1 MISLF
6 WGEKRGVV
14 ATLHTLSLCSSANVV
29 LTLEFFVCCLFAKI
43 NALYCFWCLESW
55 KIQKEPPAM
64 RENRGT
70 LDKAQTVYGHFVLG
84 TKSYFAP

>member
-14 ATLHTLSLCSSANVV
+14 ATLHTLSLSTSANVV

-43 NALYCFWCLESW
+43 NALNCFLVPGMLENS
-55 KIQKEPPAM
+55 E
-64 RENRGT
+64 
-70 LDKAQTVYGHFVLG
+70 
-84 TKSYFAP
+84 